1 VPRYYWRVVVFAP
14 VSLYILDFMAHL
26 CVRHK
31 MLKLPVRVLCDV
43 VLFAVD
49 QQQLGY
55 NLRYLPSWMTM
66 MLI

>member
-1 VPRYYWRVVVFAP
+1 
-14 VSLYILDFMAHL
+14 
-26 CVRHK
+26 